1 MLKADERG
9 VALLLALLVL
19 TILTALILEF
29 DAEARREYR
38 AAAAF
43 RDDYK
48 AGMLTRAAVQAARA
62 VLLQDLMRER
72 MTGQKFDGPTDIWAM
87 PIKNFAIGDGFLTA
101 QIQDETGKFNLNNL
115 ASTSG
120 GDIEQKKKVTRAK
133 RLFELLRVN
142 PNLVDALI
150 DWMDQDEV
158 PQPAGAE
165 SLYYQSLKPPYRS
178 ANSPLP
184 GLGDLRLIKGFT
196 TEIIERITPYVTV
209 FPIEGGAPM
218 NINTADPI
226 VLQTLDPSVTQTVA
240 MEIVQGRPYKTKVE
254 LDRVGSFQ
262 EIGKVLRAANDYD
275 IKSDYFSARLA
286 VTVNE
291 TTKTAWVVLKR
302 DAGKGE
308 STVEYLRML

>member
-1 MLKADERG
+1 MPRADERG

-48 AGMLTRAAVQAARA
+48 AGMLTRSAVQAARA
-62 VLLQDLMRER
+62 VLLQDLLREK
-72 MTGQKFDGPTDIWAM
+72 MTGQKYDGPTDIWAM
-87 PIKNFAIGDGFLTA
+87 PIKNYAIGDGFLTA
-101 QIQDETGKFNLNNL
+101 QIQDETGKLNLNDL
-115 ASTSG
+115 ASATGSS
-120 GDIEQKKKVTRAK
+120 DVQQKKVNRVK

-142 PNLVDALI
+142 PTLVDALI

-158 PQPAGAE
+158 PQPSGAE
-165 SLYYQSLKPPYRS
+165 SLYYQSLRPPYRC
-178 ANSPLP
+178 ANERLA

-196 TEIIERITPYVTV
+196 PEIIERITPYVTV
-209 FPIEGGAPM
+209 FPQDGGTPM

-226 VLQTLDPSVTQTVA
+226 VLQTLDPAVTQSVA
-240 MEIVQGRPYKTKVE
+240 LEIVQGRPYKTKVE

-262 EIGKVLRAANDYD
+262 EIGRTLRSDYD

-286 VTVNE
+286 ITINE
-291 TTKTAWVVLKR
+291 TTKTSLAILKR
-302 DAGKGE
+302 DASKGE
-308 STVEYLRML
+308 SSVEYLRIL

>member
-1 MLKADERG
+1 MPRADERG

-19 TILTALILEF
+19 TLLTALILEF

-38 AAAAF
+38 AAATF

-48 AGMLTRAAVQAARA
+48 AGMLTRAAVQATRA
-62 VLLQDLMRER
+62 VLAQDLLREK
-72 MTGQKFDGPTDIWAM
+72 MTGQKYDAPTDIWAM
-87 PIKNFAIGDGFLTA
+87 PIKNYAIGDGFLTA
-101 QIQDETGKFNLNNL
+101 QIADETGKVNLNDL

-120 GDIEQKKKVTRAK
+120 GELEQKKKVLRVR
-133 RLFELLRVN
+133 RLFELLTVN

-150 DWMDQDEV
+150 DWVDQDEA
-158 PQPAGAE
+158 PQPDGAE
-165 SLYYQSLKPPYRS
+165 SLYYQSLRPPYRA

-196 TEIIERITPYVTV
+196 PDIIQRIAPYVTV
-209 FPIEGGAPM
+209 YPLEGGAPM
-218 NINTADPI
+218 NLNTADPLVI
-226 VLQTLDPSVTQTVA
+226 QTLDPSITQTIA

-262 EIGKVLRAANDYD
+262 EIGRTLRNDYD
-275 IKSDYFSARLA
+275 VKSDYFSARLA
-286 VTVNE
+286 ITINE
-291 TTKTAWVVLKR
+291 TTKTSFVVLRR

-308 STVEYLRML
+308 STVEYMRTL